1 MLAAFHEKA
10 ADNGTTTKET
20 ATMRPWS
27 NAELEML
34 RDTAR
39 RFIADEIT
47 PNERR
52 WDEQQHVDRALW
64 TKAGEIGLLCPGIPE
79 EYGGA
84 GGDFRHDSVIF
95 EELAYANN
103 TSFGLHVHSGIGAHY
118 FLHYGTEEQKRRYL
132 PKMASGE
139 FVCAIAMTEP
149 GTGSDL
155 QGIKTRAI
163 RDGDDYV
170 INGAKTF
177 ISNGYLADVI
187 LLAAKTDPAQGAK
200 GISLI
205 VIETADLPGFRRGR
219 ILDKLGQHGQDTSEL
234 FFDDVRVPASQLLG
248 EHEGQGFIQLM
259 QQLPQE
265 RLLVGLA
272 AVATIEK
279 AVELTTQYVKERQA
293 FGKPLFELQNTRF
306 TLAECKTEAQIAR
319 TFIDDCIAKHVR
331 GELDNATASMAKW
344 WCSQKQ
350 CEIVDKCLQL
360 FGGYGYMM
368 EYPIA
373 KMYADARV
381 QKIYGGANELM
392 KELIARS
399 M

>member
-1 MLAAFHEKA
+1 M
-10 ADNGTTTKET
+10 
-20 ATMRPWS
+20 
-27 NAELEML
+27 
-34 RDTAR
+34 
-39 RFIADEIT
+39 
-47 PNERR
+47 
-52 WDEQQHVDRALW
+52 
-64 TKAGEIGLLCPGIPE
+64 
-79 EYGGA
+79 
-84 GGDFRHDSVIF
+84 
-95 EELAYANN
+95 
-103 TSFGLHVHSGIGAHY
+103 
-118 FLHYGTEEQKRRYL
+118 
-132 PKMASGE
+132 
-139 FVCAIAMTEP
+139 
-149 GTGSDL
+149 
-155 QGIKTRAI
+155 
-163 RDGDDYV
+163 
-170 INGAKTF
+170 
-177 ISNGYLADVI
+177 ADVI
-187 LLAAKTDPAQGAK
+187 LLVVKTDPAQGAK

-205 VIETADLPGFRRGR
+205 VIETKDAQGRDLPGFRRGR
-219 ILDKLGQHGQDTSEL
+219 ILEKLGQHGQDTSEL

-248 EHEGQGFIQLM
+248 EHKGQGFVQLM

-265 RLLVGLA
+265 RLLVGVA

-319 TFIDDCIAKHVR
+319 TFIDDCIAKHIR

-350 CEIVDKCLQL
+350 CEIIDKCLQF
-360 FGGYGYMM
+360 FGGYGYMT

>member
-1 MLAAFHEKA
+1 
-10 ADNGTTTKET
+10 
-20 ATMRPWS
+20 MRPWS
-27 NAELEML
+27 NEELEML
-34 RDTAR
+34 RDTVR
-39 RFIADEIT
+39 RFFAEEVT
-47 PNERR
+47 PHEQR
-52 WDEQQHVDRALW
+52 WDKQQHVDRALW
-64 TKAGEIGLLCPGIPE
+64 SKAGEIGLLCPSIPE
-79 EYGGA
+79 QYGGA
-84 GGDFRHDSVIF
+84 GGDFRHEAVIF
-95 EELAYANN
+95 EEQAYANN

-118 FLHYGTEEQKRRYL
+118 FLNYGTERQKQRYL
-132 PKMASGE
+132 PKLASGE
-139 FVCAIAMTEP
+139 WICAIAMTEP

-155 QGIKTRAI
+155 QGVKTRAEK
-163 RDGDDYV
+163 RGDHYV

-187 LLAAKTDPAQGAK
+187 LLVAKTDPTQGAK

-205 VIETADLPGFRRGR
+205 VVETRDLPGFKRGR
-219 ILDKLGQHGQDTSEL
+219 VLEKLGQHGQDTSEL
-234 FFDDVRVPASQLLG
+234 FFDDVRVPLDNLLG

-265 RLLVGLA
+265 RLIVGVA
-272 AVATIEK
+272 AVAAIEK

-293 FGKPLFELQNTRF
+293 FGKPLFDLQNTRF
-306 TLAECKTEAQIAR
+306 TLAECKTEAHIAR
-319 TFIDDCIAKHVR
+319 VFIDDCIARHVR
-331 GELDNATASMAKW
+331 GELDNASASMAKW

-350 CEIVDKCLQL
+350 CEIVDRCLQL

-399 M
+399 L

>member
-1 MLAAFHEKA
+1 
-10 ADNGTTTKET
+10 
-20 ATMRPWS
+20 MRAWS
-27 NAELEML
+27 NDELEML
-34 RDTAR
+34 RDTVR
-39 RFIADEIT
+39 RFFAEEVA
-47 PNERR
+47 PHEQR
-52 WDEQQHVDRALW
+52 WDKQQHVDRALW
-64 TKAGEIGLLCPGIPE
+64 SKAGEIGLLCPSVPE
-79 EYGGA
+79 QYGGA
-84 GGDFRHDSVIF
+84 GGDFRHEAVIF
-95 EELAYANN
+95 EEQAYANN

-118 FLHYGTEEQKRRYL
+118 FVNYGTEEQKKRYL

-139 FVCAIAMTEP
+139 FICAIAMTEP

-155 QGIKTRAI
+155 QGVKTRAQRI
-163 RDGDDYV
+163 NGERGDEYV

-177 ISNGYLADVI
+177 ISNGHMADLI
-187 LLAAKTDPAQGAK
+187 LLVAKTDPTQGAK

-205 VIETADLPGFRRGR
+205 VIETRDLPGFKRGR
-219 ILDKLGQHGQDTSEL
+219 VLEKLGQHGQDTSEL
-234 FFDDVRVPASQLLG
+234 FFDDVRVPTSNLLG

-265 RLLVGLA
+265 RLIVGVA
-272 AVATIEK
+272 AVAVMEK

-306 TLAECKTEAQIAR
+306 TLAECKTETQIAR
-319 TFIDDCIAKHVR
+319 TFIDDCIAKHVK

>member
-1 MLAAFHEKA
+1 
-10 ADNGTTTKET
+10 
-20 ATMRPWS
+20 MRPWS
-27 NAELEML
+27 NDELEML

-39 RFIADEIT
+39 RFFAEEVT

-64 TKAGEIGLLCPGIPE
+64 TKAGAIGLLCPSVPE

-84 GGDFRHDSVIF
+84 GGDFRHDAVIF
-95 EELAYANN
+95 EEQSYANN
-103 TSFGLHVHSGIGAHY
+103 SSFGLHVHSGIGAHY
-118 FLHYGTEEQKRRYL
+118 FVNYGTEEQKRRIL
-132 PKMASGE
+132 PKLASGE
-139 FVCAIAMTEP
+139 WICAIAMTEP

-155 QGIKTRAI
+155 QGVKTRAE
-163 RDGDDYV
+163 RVGDEYV
-170 INGAKTF
+170 VNGAKTF
-177 ISNGYLADVI
+177 ISNGYMADLVI
-187 LLAAKTDPAQGAK
+187 LVAKTAPSKGSK
-200 GISLI
+200 GISLLA
-205 VIETADLPGFRRGR
+205 VETRDLPGFRRGR
-219 ILDKLGQHGQDTSEL
+219 ILEKLGQKGQDTAEL
-234 FFDDVRVPASQLLG
+234 FFDDVRVPASALIG
-248 EHEGQGFIQLM
+248 EHEGQGFVQLM

-265 RLLVGLA
+265 RLIVAVA
-272 AVATIEK
+272 AVATMEK
-279 AVELTTQYVKERQA
+279 AVEITTQYTKERQA

-306 TLAECKTEAQIAR
+306 TLAECKTEAAVAR
-319 TFIDDCIAKHVR
+319 AFLDDCIARHVR
-331 GELDNATASMAKW
+331 GELDNAAASMAKW

-350 CEIVDKCLQL
+350 CEVVDKCLQL

>member
-1 MLAAFHEKA
+1 
-10 ADNGTTTKET
+10 
-20 ATMRPWS
+20 MRAWS
-27 NAELEML
+27 NDELEML
-34 RDTAR
+34 RDTVR
-39 RFIADEIT
+39 RFFAEEVA
-47 PNERR
+47 PHEQR
-52 WDEQQHVDRALW
+52 WDKQQHVDRSLW
-64 TKAGEIGLLCPGIPE
+64 SKAGEIGLLCPSVPE

-84 GGDFRHDSVIF
+84 GGDFRHEAVIF
-95 EELAYANN
+95 EEQAYANN

-118 FLHYGTEEQKRRYL
+118 FVNYGTEEQKKRYL

-139 FVCAIAMTEP
+139 FICAIAMTEP

-155 QGIKTRAI
+155 QGVKTRAQRI
-163 RDGDDYV
+163 NGERGDEYV

-177 ISNGYLADVI
+177 ISNGHMADLI
-187 LLAAKTDPAQGAK
+187 LLVAKTDPAQGAK

-205 VIETADLPGFRRGR
+205 VIETRDPAGQMRPGFKRGR
-219 ILDKLGQHGQDTSEL
+219 VLEKLGQHGQDTSEL
-234 FFDDVRVPASQLLG
+234 FFDDMRVPASNLLG

-265 RLLVGLA
+265 RLIVGVA
-272 AVATIEK
+272 AVAAMEK

-306 TLAECKTEAQIAR
+306 TLAECKTETQIAR
-319 TFIDDCIAKHVR
+319 TFIDDCIAKHVN

-381 QKIYGGANELM
+381 QKIYDGANELM

>member
-1 MLAAFHEKA
+1 
-10 ADNGTTTKET
+10 
-20 ATMRPWS
+20 MRPWS
-27 NAELEML
+27 DEELEML
-34 RDTAR
+34 RATAR
-39 RFIADEIT
+39 RFFA
-47 PNERR
+47 ERVVPHEQR
-52 WDEQQHVDRALW
+52 WDAQRHVDRALW
-64 TKAGEIGLLCPGIPE
+64 QAAGDIGLLCASVPQ

-84 GGDFRHDSVIF
+84 GGDFRHEAVIF
-95 EELAYANN
+95 EEQAYAGN

-118 FLHYGTEEQKRRYL
+118 FVNYGTEEQKRRWL

-139 FVCAIAMTEP
+139 YVCAIAMTEP

-155 QGIKTRAI
+155 QGIRTRAEK
-163 RDGDDYV
+163 RDGQYV

-177 ISNGYLADVI
+177 ISNGHHADLI
-187 LLAAKTDPAQGAK
+187 LLVARTDPDKGAK
-200 GISLI
+200 GMSLI
-205 VIETADLPGFRRGR
+205 VVETRDLPGFRRGR
-219 ILDKLGQHGQDTSEL
+219 LLEKLGQHGQDTSEL
-234 FFDDVRVPASQLLG
+234 FFDDVRVPLGNLLG

-265 RLLVGLA
+265 RLIVGVA
-272 AVATIEK
+272 AVAAMEN

-306 TLAECKTEAQIAR
+306 TLAECRTEAHIAR
-319 TFIDDCIAKHVR
+319 VFIDDCIARHVR

-344 WCSQKQ
+344 WCTQKQ
-350 CEIVDKCLQL
+350 CEVIDKCLQL

>member
-1 MLAAFHEKA
+1 
-10 ADNGTTTKET
+10 
-20 ATMRPWS
+20 MRPWS
-27 NAELEML
+27 NDELEML
-34 RDTAR
+34 RDTVR
-39 RFIADEIT
+39 RFFAEEVA
-47 PNERR
+47 PHEQR
-52 WDEQQHVDRALW
+52 WDKQQHVDRALW
-64 TKAGEIGLLCPGIPE
+64 GKAGEIGLLCPSVPE

-84 GGDFRHDSVIF
+84 GGDFRHEAVIF
-95 EELAYANN
+95 EEQAYANN

-118 FLHYGTEEQKRRYL
+118 FVNYGTEEQKKRYL

-139 FVCAIAMTEP
+139 FICAIAMTEP

-155 QGIKTRAI
+155 QGVKTRAEK
-163 RDGDDYV
+163 RGDEYI

-177 ISNGYLADVI
+177 ISNGYMADLI
-187 LLAAKTDPAQGAK
+187 LRVAKIDPTQGAK

-205 VIETADLPGFRRGR
+205 VIETHGSAGQALPGFKRGR
-219 ILDKLGQHGQDTSEL
+219 VLEKLGQHGQDTSEL
-234 FFDDVRVPASQLLG
+234 FFDDVRVPASNLLG

-265 RLLVGLA
+265 RLIVGVA
-272 AVATIEK
+272 AVAAMEK

-293 FGKPLFELQNTRF
+293 FGKPLFDLQNTRF

-319 TFIDDCIAKHVR
+319 TFIDDCIAKHLKD
-331 GELDNATASMAKW
+331 ELDNATASMAKW

>member
-1 MLAAFHEKA
+1 
-10 ADNGTTTKET
+10 
-20 ATMRPWS
+20 MRAWS
-27 NAELEML
+27 NDELEML
-34 RDTAR
+34 RDTVR
-39 RFIADEIT
+39 RFFAEEVA
-47 PNERR
+47 PHEQR
-52 WDEQQHVDRALW
+52 WDKQQHVDRALW
-64 TKAGEIGLLCPGIPE
+64 SKAGEIGLLCPSVPE

-84 GGDFRHDSVIF
+84 GGDFRHEAVIF
-95 EELAYANN
+95 EEQAYANN

-118 FLHYGTEEQKRRYL
+118 FVNYGTEEQKKRYL
-132 PKMASGE
+132 PKMASGD
-139 FVCAIAMTEP
+139 FICAIAMTEP

-155 QGIKTRAI
+155 QGVKTRAQRI
-163 RDGDDYV
+163 NSKRGDEYV

-177 ISNGYLADVI
+177 ISNGHMADLI
-187 LLAAKTDPAQGAK
+187 LLVAKTDPTQGAK

-205 VIETADLPGFRRGR
+205 VIETRDLPGFKRGR
-219 ILDKLGQHGQDTSEL
+219 VLEKLGQHGQDTSEL
-234 FFDDVRVPASQLLG
+234 FFDDVRVPVSNLLG

-265 RLLVGLA
+265 RLIVGVA
-272 AVATIEK
+272 AVAVMEK

-306 TLAECKTEAQIAR
+306 TLAECKTETQIAR
-319 TFIDDCIAKHVR
+319 TFIDDCIAKHVK

>member
-1 MLAAFHEKA
+1 
-10 ADNGTTTKET
+10 
-20 ATMRPWS
+20 MRPW
-27 NAELEML
+27 NNDELEML
-34 RDTAR
+34 RDTVR
-39 RFIADEIT
+39 RFFAEEVA
-47 PNERR
+47 PHEQR
-52 WDEQQHVDRALW
+52 WDKQQHVDRALW
-64 TKAGEIGLLCPGIPE
+64 SKAGEIGLLCPSVPE

-84 GGDFRHDSVIF
+84 GGDFRHEAVIF
-95 EELAYANN
+95 EEQAYANN

-118 FLHYGTEEQKRRYL
+118 FVNYGTEEQKKRYL

-139 FVCAIAMTEP
+139 FICAIAMTEP

-155 QGIKTRAI
+155 QGVKTRAEK
-163 RDGDDYV
+163 RGGEYV

-177 ISNGYLADVI
+177 ISNGYMADLI
-187 LLAAKTDPAQGAK
+187 LLVAKTDPTQGAK

-205 VIETADLPGFRRGR
+205 VIETHDSAGQALPGFKRGR
-219 ILDKLGQHGQDTSEL
+219 VLEKLGQHGQDTSEL
-234 FFDDVRVPASQLLG
+234 FFDDVRVPASSLLG

-265 RLLVGLA
+265 RLIVGVA
-272 AVATIEK
+272 AVAAMEK

-293 FGKPLFELQNTRF
+293 FGKSLFDLQNTRF

-319 TFIDDCIAKHVR
+319 TFIDDCIAKHLK
-331 GELDNATASMAKW
+331 GELDNSTASMAKW